1 MATVRNAHADVRAA
15 TAPIAR
21 APKMLRILRAGDLDL
36 FVGNRLSTNTEI
48 VANELWIGDG
58 LGGFT
63 AASGNPAGGT
73 KNTNCAAWADIDGDG
88 NYHAF
93 TYARPLSVRPRSPR
107 CRLPSRAQAMWTC
120 LSETAFLM
128 GTSCGWYATDR
139 LKRPR
144 AL

>member
-107 CRLPSRAQAMWTC
+107 CRLPSRAGDVDLFVGNGFPDGDELWVVCNRQAQT
-120 LSETAFLM
+120 T
-128 GTSCGWYATDR
+128 
-139 LKRPR
+139 R
-144 AL
+144 AR